1 MNFLNFKVNIQNI
14 EHETPSSVCFKMPKK
29 SKYAG
34 FTFWLSKKLIK
45 DGSHSYELSCG
56 VGEDFI
62 IKLKRTSKK
71 TFKTLSECEIT
82 AKELVECFQ

>member
-14 EHETPSSVCFKMPKK
+14 EHETASSVCFKMPKK

-45 DGSHSYELSCG
+45 MEAILMS
-56 VGEDFI
+56 
-62 IKLKRTSKK
+62 
-71 TFKTLSECEIT
+71 
-82 AKELVECFQ
+82 